1 MSIGWGI
8 VSLGRHA
15 TNKMAP
21 AINAGSD
28 GKLAAVYSRN
38 MRIAEEFAEHHSA
51 GAAYDTV
58 DALLNDPNVD
68 AVYVSS
74 PNALHHQQTIEAAR
88 AGKHVLCEKPMAL
101 TVEDCE
107 EMIAVCERA
116 RVRLGLC
123 FHARHHPLIQEARK
137 VVQEG
142 TLGVVALVE
151 AQWGSGL
158 RGHIKPPTREGRQ
171 EWREHSEL
179 AGAGAF
185 MDSGV
190 HVVDLTRF
198 ILGQEVVEI
207 TAMADTNSDPNT
219 LENLATVLLRYE
231 DGSLGMVCA
240 GRRLPDPRRDAVVYG
255 SDGRAALYDA
265 LSTDLQGTLEV
276 KAESVNKTIT
286 HELDPIGMYRRMVD
300 EFNQAILEDKEPNAS
315 GFDGLQV
322 ARVAQA
328 FRQSVETGRSI
339 KLAQP

>member
-8 VSLGRHA
+8 ISLGRHA

-21 AINAGSD
+21 AINAASD
-28 GKLAAVYSRN
+28 TTLAAVYSRDIH
-38 MRIAEEFAEHHSA
+38 IAEEFAKHHGA
-51 GAAYDTV
+51 GAAYDTL
-58 DALLNDPNVD
+58 DALLKDPNVD

-74 PNALHHQQTIEAAR
+74 PNALHHQHTIEAAR

-101 TVEDCE
+101 TVEDCQ
-107 EMIAVCERA
+107 EMIDIC
-116 RVRLGLC
+116 VREGVKLGLC
-123 FHARHHPLIQEARK
+123 FHARHHPLIQEVHK

-158 RGHIKPPTREGRQ
+158 RGHVKPPRREGRQ
-171 EWREHSEL
+171 EWREQPQL

-198 ILGQEVVEI
+198 VLGREVVEVM
-207 TAMADTNSDPNT
+207 AMADTKGAPNP
-219 LENLATVLLRYE
+219 LENLATLLLRFE

-240 GRRLPDPRRDAVVYG
+240 GRRLPDSRRDAVVHG
-255 SDGRAALYDA
+255 SDGRAAVYDA
-265 LSTDLQGTLEV
+265 LSTDLQGMLEV
-276 KAESVNKTIT
+276 KTESVNKTLI
-286 HELDPIGMYRRMVD
+286 HEVEPIGMYRRMV
-300 EFNQAILEDKEPNAS
+300 EGFNQAILEDLEPNAS

-322 ARVAQA
+322 AHVAEA
-328 FRQSVETGRSI
+328 FKKSVETGRST